1 MGIDE
6 GRREKAKG
14 NDAHRTDDEKIAI
27 TLPLQTSSLSVP
39 MIGRDEILG
48 IWDSGNP
55 EISHLFLEF
64 SNRVIWN
71 SLEFI

>member
-27 TLPLQTSSLSVP
+27 TLPLQTSSLCLP
-39 MIGRDEILG
+39 IIL
-48 IWDSGNP
+48 
-55 EISHLFLEF
+55 
-64 SNRVIWN
+64 
-71 SLEFI
+71 